1 MSSSTKSGRM
11 LRAMKSAELPSLA
24 TFTSCPS
31 KAISLD
37 SDSAASWLSSTTKMR
52 RFVAGTG
59 IGTSMPVLV
68 SIAVPGW
75 PIRHSA
81 S

>member
-1 MSSSTKSGRM
+1 MSGLT

-31 KAISLD
+31 NAINLD
-37 SDSAASWLSSTTKMR
+37 SETAASRLSSTTNIR

-59 IGTSMPVLV
+59 IGTSMPIQV
-68 SIAVPGW
+68 SIAVPGSR
-75 PIRHSA
+75 IGHSA